1 MGGKQELLI
10 SQLHYRLFS
19 GCAAS
24 QNQARTAEALT
35 PWMYAVVQ
43 NTGGPERG
51 RASALRQAKLANGG

>member
-1 MGGKQELLI
+1 M
-10 SQLHYRLFS
+10 LFS
-19 GCAAS
+19 GFAAS
-24 QNQARTAEALT
+24 QNKARTAEALT